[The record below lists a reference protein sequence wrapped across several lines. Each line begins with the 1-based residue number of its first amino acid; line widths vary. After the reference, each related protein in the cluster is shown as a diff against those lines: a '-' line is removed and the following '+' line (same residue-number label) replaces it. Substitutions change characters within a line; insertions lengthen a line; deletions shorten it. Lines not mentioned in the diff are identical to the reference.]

1 MLLNILL
8 IGAIVILLAAAFL
21 FTLLPLVVPG
31 IILTITAAL
40 IFIAWKGVAALGV
53 FNLAV
58 ILLMG
63 VLYLSFD
70 WLGGALGAKKFGGS
84 KYGVWGAILGGI
96 LGIPFGGLIGVVAG
110 TIIGAAIFELIFN
123 KEKFGQSLK
132 IGFGAGLGFM
142 LGTIGKIILVTIATI
157 SFILGVWK

>member
-1 MLLNILL
+1 MLIDILL
-8 IGAIVILLAAAFL
+8 VVLIFVLLAAAFL

-31 IILTITAAL
+31 IILTIAAAL
-40 IFIAWKGVAALGV
+40 IFISWKGLAALGIW
-53 FNLAV
+53 NLAV

-63 VLYLSFD
+63 ALYLLLD

-96 LGIPFGGLIGVVAG
+96 AGIPFGGLVGVILG
-110 TIIGAAIFELIFN
+110 TIIGAAVFELLFN

-132 IGFGAGLGFM
+132 IGFGAGLGFV
-142 LGTIGKIILVTIATI
+142 LGAAGKIVLVTIATI